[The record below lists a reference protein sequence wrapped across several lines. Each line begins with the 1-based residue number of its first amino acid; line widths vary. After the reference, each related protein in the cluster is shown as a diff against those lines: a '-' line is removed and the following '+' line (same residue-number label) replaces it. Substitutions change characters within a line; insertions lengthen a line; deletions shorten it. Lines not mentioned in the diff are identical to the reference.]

1 MPFFQEIKINEQTT
15 AYFWKI
21 SEDIDWLFENVQLN
35 EKSSSRLET
44 MSSIEHKKG
53 FLAVRMLLQHVDFT
67 DFDLFYDAFGKPHLE
82 DKRQKAKGKSLE
94 LNTQHISIS
103 HSHEFSCICISNQS
117 IGIDLE
123 KRKEKTLKIAPRFMD
138 ISHLENLSEADKIA
152 KATVIWGVKESVFK
166 LKNEKGIS
174 FPNHISESPF
184 QLEDKKG
191 KAQLHFNKITEDFQF
206 QFDFVD
212 DYVFVCVMQ

>member
-1 MPFFQEIKINEQTT
+1 MPFFKEIHINKHTT

-21 SEDIDWLFENVQLN
+21 SEDMEWLFENVQLN
-35 EKSSSRLET
+35 EKSVCRIET

-53 FLAVRMLLQHVDFT
+53 FLAVRMLLQHIGFT
-67 DFDLFYDAFGKPHLE
+67 DFNLFYDEFGKPHLKME
-82 DKRQKAKGKSLE
+82 DGRWKMEEK
-94 LNTQHISIS
+94 HISIS
-103 HSHEFSCICISNQS
+103 HSHEFSCICISNQC

-138 ISHLENLSEADKIA
+138 ISHLENLSESDKIA
-152 KATVIWGVKESVFK
+152 KSTVVWGVKESVFK

-174 FPNHISESPF
+174 FPKHISESPF

-191 KAQLHFNKITEDFQF
+191 KAQLHFNDIIEDFNF
-206 QFDFVD
+206 HFDFVD
-212 DYVFVCVMQ
+212 DYVFVCVLQ